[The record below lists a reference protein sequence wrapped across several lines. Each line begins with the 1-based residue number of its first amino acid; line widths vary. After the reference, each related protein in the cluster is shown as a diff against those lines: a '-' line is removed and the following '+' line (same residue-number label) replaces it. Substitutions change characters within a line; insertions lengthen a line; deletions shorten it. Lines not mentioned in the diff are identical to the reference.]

1 MDIEGMVR
9 VWLAH
14 VVAKTLALT
23 QTAALVRSLW
33 VGGGVRVWESDLR
46 SVKWVKLQTA
56 LGCSLN
62 N

>member
-1 MDIEGMVR
+1 M
-9 VWLAH
+9 WLAH

-23 QTAALVRSLW
+23 QTAALVRNRL
-33 VGGGVRVWESDLR
+33 VGEKVRVWGSDLR